1 MDGNP
6 PKEKMEELANRR
18 QQRET
23 AYQQA
28 EALKAF
34 LKDTE
39 KSGSLDT
46 SAKEILEKQI
56 KAYEVESYSIKK
68 ETRDLFVKRV
78 KEETL
83 IPIVLCEGE
92 SDVDLIQAC
101 KKGEI
106 DIVVGNDMDFFVGGV
121 ERLWVLG
128 KTNTDP
134 LFLEFD
140 RTVLTKQFGLYSKS
154 WVDIA
159 LLAGYEKT
167 PHLKRCSVQQA
178 ITWIRYYGSLESLL
192 SRRPEL
198 LQQQTLHDFLDGRRF
213 F

>member
-1 MDGNP
+1 
-6 PKEKMEELANRR
+6 MEELANRK

-46 SAKEILEKQI
+46 KAKEILEKQI
-56 KAYEVESYSIKK
+56 KAYEFESYSIKK
-68 ETRDLFVKRV
+68 EIRDTFLKRI
-78 KEETL
+78 KEETT
-83 IPIVLCEGE
+83 IPIILCVGE
-92 SDVDLIQAC
+92 SDVDLILAS

-106 DIVVGNDMDFFVGGV
+106 DVVIGNDMDFFVGGV

-128 KTNTDP
+128 KTSTDP
-134 LFLEFD
+134 LFLEFHH
-140 RTVLTKQFGLYSKS
+140 TALTKQFGLYPKS
-154 WVDIA
+154 WIDIA
-159 LLAGYEKT
+159 LLAGYEKA
-167 PHLKRCSVQQA
+167 PQLKRTSVQQA

-192 SRRPEL
+192 TRRPEL
-198 LQQQTLHDFLDGRRF
+198 LQQQTLQDFLDCRRF